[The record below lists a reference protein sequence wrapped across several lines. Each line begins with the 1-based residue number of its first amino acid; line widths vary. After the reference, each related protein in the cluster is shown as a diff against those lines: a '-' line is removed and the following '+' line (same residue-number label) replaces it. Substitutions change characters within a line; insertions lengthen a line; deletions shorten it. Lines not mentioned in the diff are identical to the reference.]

1 MNFSKKIQI
10 KFINLL
16 NMKLFKTERIIYFN
30 TKYSQTFKPNEII
43 SKPEQISTN
52 EFISINENYPRKFLT
67 KKVGRF
73 RVDKYSSFLENQKKI
88 QKEGRWTLKE
98 HIQFLQALEKFG
110 QNWKKISDFIP
121 SRTSTQIRSHSQKFF
136 KRLKECKDIE
146 LGIDFTSRHINNV
159 NDMIA
164 HIKSVNKDY
173 NIVNVFLYLSEKC
186 YPNKNSQKEN
196 KENKANININN
207 IIDETININNNNSN
221 NYLFTNDIKENIIDK
236 GNNINKQIINNNFIN
251 TPINNIYINNVNY
264 LNCSNNLDPLIL
276 LNLNNSISLNNI
288 NNGILLQNVNT
299 NNYDIMN
306 ECYINNINNINN
318 NYKKAINNF
327 EFSGNNF

>member
-10 KFINLL
+10 KFINIL

-30 TKYSQTFKPNEII
+30 TKYSQKFKPNEII

-52 EFISINENYPRKFLT
+52 EFISINENYPQKFLT

-73 RVDKYSSFLENQKKI
+73 RVDKYSSFLENQAKN

-121 SRTSTQIRSHSQKFF
+121 SRTSTQIRSHSQKFC

-159 NDMIA
+159 NDMVD

-186 YPNKNSQKEN
+186 YPNKNIQKSDN
-196 KENKANININN
+196 DNNINININN
-207 IIDETININNNNSN
+207 FISETININNNKSN
-221 NYLFTNDIKENIIDK
+221 IFLFNNDNEENIIDK
-236 GNNINKQIINNNFIN
+236 EININKQIINNNLSSI
-251 TPINNIYINNVNY
+251 PINNILINNINY
-264 LNCSNNLDPLIL
+264 FNSINNLDSLIPPY
-276 LNLNNSISLNNI
+276 LNNSNSLNNI
-288 NNGILLQNVNT
+288 NNGIFLQNRLL
-299 NNYDIMN
+299 NNLDIMSD
-306 ECYINNINNINN
+306 YFFNN
-318 NYKKAINNF
+318 NFKKEINNF
-327 EFSGNNF
+327 EFNIKNDEINNK

>member
-30 TKYSQTFKPNEII
+30 TKYSQKFKPNEII

-52 EFISINENYPRKFLT
+52 EFISINENYPQKFLT

-73 RVDKYSSFLENQKKI
+73 RVDKYSSFLENQTKN

-121 SRTSTQIRSHSQKFF
+121 SRTSTQIRSHSQKFC

-207 IIDETININNNNSN
+207 IIDETINKNNNNSN

-236 GNNINKQIINNNFIN
+236 GININKQIINNNFIN
-251 TPINNIYINNVNY
+251 TPINNIYINN
-264 LNCSNNLDPLIL
+264 
-276 LNLNNSISLNNI
+276 
-288 NNGILLQNVNT
+288 
-299 NNYDIMN
+299 
-306 ECYINNINNINN
+306 INNINN
-318 NYKKAINNF
+318 NDKKAIYNF
-327 EFSGNNF
+327 EFSSNNF